1 MYQTTVTEYIMDKKT
16 MAVELDLDSNS
27 SLPLEGNMTS
37 LNKGIITYKKNIT
50 VIGAYTITAY
60 YMLGT
65 IIKITYIN

>member
-16 MAVELDLDSNS
+16 MAVELVLDSNS

-50 VIGAYTITAY
+50 VIGAYTIYCLLYAGHHHKNHLY
-60 YMLGT
+60 
-65 IIKITYIN
+65 